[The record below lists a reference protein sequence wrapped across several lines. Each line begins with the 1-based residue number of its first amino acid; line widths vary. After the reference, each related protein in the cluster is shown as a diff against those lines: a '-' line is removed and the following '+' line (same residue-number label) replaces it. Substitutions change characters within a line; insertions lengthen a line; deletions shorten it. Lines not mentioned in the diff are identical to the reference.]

1 MTYKRKIRIPHPEQM
16 KKKIE
21 NQNKENLEKRS
32 PISGPSAL
40 S

>member
-16 KKKIE
+16 KKIE